1 MNPQLSR
8 SLIDDLVSYF
18 DQKTEVHAAYFAFL
32 YSSVSE
38 THDLFLGV
46 EHTGELEEIQAMTLI
61 IKQVCLGESPMFFAS
76 TEHDADTFAIVKE
89 QGLLFYSRQEETVVA
104 QQLLKRLF
112 NREGDDQELIETVR
126 NNGVYA
132 LVNAAQLEDKK
143 LVVPSF
149 AQGENTFTPLY
160 THPSM
165 LAIAGMAAV
174 PPGLALARVT
184 WSRHLAGA
192 APRQVVLNP
201 DTDFTAAFEL

>member
-1 MNPQLSR
+1 
-8 SLIDDLVSYF
+8 
-18 DQKTEVHAAYFAFL
+18 
-32 YSSVSE
+32 
-38 THDLFLGV
+38 
-46 EHTGELEEIQAMTLI
+46 
-61 IKQVCLGESPMFFAS
+61 MFFAS

-89 QGLLFYSRQEETVVA
+89 QGLLFFSRQEETVVA

-112 NREGDDQELIETVR
+112 NRESGDQDLIETVR
-126 NNGVYA
+126 HNGVYA
-132 LVNAAQLEDKK
+132 LVDAAQLEDKK

-149 AQGENTFTPLY
+149 ARGENTFTPLY

-165 LAIAGMAAV
+165 LAMAGMAAV